1 MSQNTLKVHDLNED
15 AEFDENGV
23 EAFDEKALS
32 EEEPSDNDLA
42 EEELLSQGAT
52 QRVLDATQLYLG
64 EIGYSPLLTAEE
76 EVYFARRALRG
87 DVASRRRMIES
98 NLRLVVK
105 IARRYGNRGLA
116 LLDLIE
122 EGNLGLIRAVEKF
135 DPERGFRFSTYA
147 TWWIRQTIERAIMNQ
162 TRTIRLPIH
171 IVKELNVYLRTARE
185 LSHKLDHEPSA
196 EEIAEQLDKP
206 VDDVSRMLRLNERI
220 TSVDTPLGG
229 DSEKALLDILADEKE
244 NGPEDT
250 TQDDDMK
257 QSIVKWLFELNAKQ
271 REVLAR
277 RFGLLGYEAAT
288 LEDVGREIG
297 LTRER
302 VRQIQVEGLRRLR
315 EILQTQGLNI
325 EALLREQ
332 QAEVGKFFDISGM
345 SSSAVALLA
354 AANTLMLT
362 LNQAD
367 SKLSGK
373 LSLVS
378 FDAAKTTASSMMR
391 EGMNALSGSISQ
403 SALQLG
409 ITGVGAKLEYKG
421 LQNERGAL
429 KHNAAKIDK
438 LTTESHSIKNVL
450 NGQNSVKLGAEGVD
464 SLKSLNMKKTGTD
477 ATKNLNDATLK
488 SNAGTS
494 ATESLGIKDSNKQI
508 SPEHQAILSKRLES
522 VESDIRLEQNTMDM
536 TRIDARKMQMTGD
549 LIMKNSV
556 TVGGIA
562 GASGQYAATQERSEQ
577 QISQVNNRV
586 ASTASDEAR
595 ESSRKSTSLIQEMLK
610 TMESINQSKASALA
624 AIAGNIRA

>member
-1 MSQNTLKVHDLNED
+1 MLINNAVINPATYLNNHSVENTPQPGSQSISVKDILSSIGITGSKVSELGLSPTLTAPAPGVLTQTTGTVTSFLKTSIQNADINQDLN
-15 AEFDENGV
+15 ALANNV
-23 EAFDEKALS
+23 TTKA
-32 EEEPSDNDLA
+32 N
-42 EEELLSQGAT
+42 
-52 QRVLDATQLYLG
+52 
-64 EIGYSPLLTAEE
+64 
-76 EVYFARRALRG
+76 EV
-87 DVASRRRMIES
+87 V
-98 NLRLVVK
+98 
-105 IARRYGNRGLA
+105 
-116 LLDLIE
+116 
-122 EGNLGLIRAVEKF
+122 
-135 DPERGFRFSTYA
+135 
-147 TWWIRQTIERAIMNQ
+147 
-162 TRTIRLPIH
+162 
-171 IVKELNVYLRTARE
+171 
-185 LSHKLDHEPSA
+185 
-196 EEIAEQLDKP
+196 
-206 VDDVSRMLRLNERI
+206 
-220 TSVDTPLGG
+220 
-229 DSEKALLDILADEKE
+229 
-244 NGPEDT
+244 
-250 TQDDDMK
+250 
-257 QSIVKWLFELNAKQ
+257 
-271 REVLAR
+271 
-277 RFGLLGYEAAT
+277 
-288 LEDVGREIG
+288 
-297 LTRER
+297 
-302 VRQIQVEGLRRLR
+302 
-315 EILQTQGLNI
+315 QTQ
-325 EALLREQ
+325 LREQ
-332 QAEVGKFFDISGM
+332 KAEVGTFFDISGM

-354 AANTLMLT
+354 AANVLMLT

-367 SKLSGK
+367 TNLSGK

-378 FDAAKTTASSMMR
+378 FDAAKTTASSMLR
-391 EGMNALSGSISQ
+391 EGINGMSGSISQ

-464 SLKSLNMKKTGTD
+464 SLKSLNMKKTGAD

-488 SNAGTS
+488 SNAGAS

-556 TVGGIA
+556 TVGGMA
-562 GASGQYAATQERSEQ
+562 GSAGQFAAIQERSEQ

-610 TMESINQSKASALA
+610 AMESINQSKASAFA

>member
-1 MSQNTLKVHDLNED
+1 MLINNAVINPATYLNNHSVENTPQSGSQSISVKDILSSIGITSSKISELGLSPTLTAPAPGILTKTTGTVTSFLKTSIQNADIKQDLN
-15 AEFDENGV
+15 
-23 EAFDEKALS
+23 ALA
-32 EEEPSDNDLA
+32 NN
-42 EEELLSQGAT
+42 
-52 QRVLDATQLYLG
+52 
-64 EIGYSPLLTAEE
+64 
-76 EVYFARRALRG
+76 F
-87 DVASRRRMIES
+87 
-98 NLRLVVK
+98 
-105 IARRYGNRGLA
+105 
-116 LLDLIE
+116 
-122 EGNLGLIRAVEKF
+122 
-135 DPERGFRFSTYA
+135 
-147 TWWIRQTIERAIMNQ
+147 
-162 TRTIRLPIH
+162 
-171 IVKELNVYLRTARE
+171 
-185 LSHKLDHEPSA
+185 SHKA
-196 EEIAEQLDKP
+196 
-206 VDDVSRMLRLNERI
+206 N
-220 TSVDTPLGG
+220 
-229 DSEKALLDILADEKE
+229 
-244 NGPEDT
+244 
-250 TQDDDMK
+250 DM
-257 QSIVKWLFELNAKQ
+257 V
-271 REVLAR
+271 
-277 RFGLLGYEAAT
+277 
-288 LEDVGREIG
+288 
-297 LTRER
+297 
-302 VRQIQVEGLRRLR
+302 
-315 EILQTQGLNI
+315 QTH
-325 EALLREQ
+325 LREQ
-332 QAEVGKFFDISGM
+332 KAEVGTFFDISGM

-367 SKLSGK
+367 TQLSGK

-429 KHNAAKIDK
+429 KHNASKIDK
-438 LTTESHSIKNVL
+438 LTTESQSIKNVL

-464 SLKSLNMKKTGTD
+464 SLKSLNMKKTGAD
-477 ATKNLNDATLK
+477 ATKNLNDVTLK

-562 GASGQYAATQERSEQ
+562 GSSGQYAAIQERSEQ
-577 QISQVNNRV
+577 QISQVSNRV

-610 TMESINQSKASALA
+610 AMESINQSKASAFA

>member
-1 MSQNTLKVHDLNED
+1 MLINNAVVNPATYLNNHSVENTPQSGSQSISVKDILSSIGITSSKISELGLSPTLTAPAPGILTKTTGTVTSFLKTSIQNADIKQDLN
-15 AEFDENGV
+15 
-23 EAFDEKALS
+23 ALA
-32 EEEPSDNDLA
+32 NN
-42 EEELLSQGAT
+42 
-52 QRVLDATQLYLG
+52 
-64 EIGYSPLLTAEE
+64 
-76 EVYFARRALRG
+76 F
-87 DVASRRRMIES
+87 
-98 NLRLVVK
+98 
-105 IARRYGNRGLA
+105 
-116 LLDLIE
+116 
-122 EGNLGLIRAVEKF
+122 
-135 DPERGFRFSTYA
+135 
-147 TWWIRQTIERAIMNQ
+147 
-162 TRTIRLPIH
+162 
-171 IVKELNVYLRTARE
+171 
-185 LSHKLDHEPSA
+185 SHKA
-196 EEIAEQLDKP
+196 
-206 VDDVSRMLRLNERI
+206 N
-220 TSVDTPLGG
+220 
-229 DSEKALLDILADEKE
+229 
-244 NGPEDT
+244 
-250 TQDDDMK
+250 DM
-257 QSIVKWLFELNAKQ
+257 V
-271 REVLAR
+271 
-277 RFGLLGYEAAT
+277 
-288 LEDVGREIG
+288 
-297 LTRER
+297 
-302 VRQIQVEGLRRLR
+302 
-315 EILQTQGLNI
+315 QTH
-325 EALLREQ
+325 LREQ
-332 QAEVGKFFDISGM
+332 KAEVGTFFDISGM

-367 SKLSGK
+367 TQLSGK

-429 KHNAAKIDK
+429 KHNASKIDK

-464 SLKSLNMKKTGTD
+464 SLKSLNMKKTGAD
-477 ATKNLNDATLK
+477 ATKNLNDVTLK

-562 GASGQYAATQERSEQ
+562 GSSGQYAAIQERSEQ
-577 QISQVNNRV
+577 QISQVSNRV

-610 TMESINQSKASALA
+610 AMESINQSKASALA

>member
-1 MSQNTLKVHDLNED
+1 MLISNVGINPAAYLNNHSVENSSQTASQSVSAKDILNSIGISSSKVSDLGLSPTLSAPAPGVLTQTPGTITSSLKASIQNTDMNQDLN
-15 AEFDENGV
+15 ALANNV
-23 EAFDEKALS
+23 TTKA
-32 EEEPSDNDLA
+32 N
-42 EEELLSQGAT
+42 
-52 QRVLDATQLYLG
+52 
-64 EIGYSPLLTAEE
+64 
-76 EVYFARRALRG
+76 EV
-87 DVASRRRMIES
+87 V
-98 NLRLVVK
+98 
-105 IARRYGNRGLA
+105 
-116 LLDLIE
+116 
-122 EGNLGLIRAVEKF
+122 
-135 DPERGFRFSTYA
+135 
-147 TWWIRQTIERAIMNQ
+147 
-162 TRTIRLPIH
+162 
-171 IVKELNVYLRTARE
+171 
-185 LSHKLDHEPSA
+185 
-196 EEIAEQLDKP
+196 
-206 VDDVSRMLRLNERI
+206 
-220 TSVDTPLGG
+220 
-229 DSEKALLDILADEKE
+229 
-244 NGPEDT
+244 
-250 TQDDDMK
+250 
-257 QSIVKWLFELNAKQ
+257 
-271 REVLAR
+271 
-277 RFGLLGYEAAT
+277 
-288 LEDVGREIG
+288 
-297 LTRER
+297 
-302 VRQIQVEGLRRLR
+302 
-315 EILQTQGLNI
+315 QTQ
-325 EALLREQ
+325 LREQ

-464 SLKSLNMKKTGTD
+464 SLKSLNIRKPVPMRRKILMMRRLNLMPEPAPRKVWVLKTVIN
-477 ATKNLNDATLK
+477 KVSLN
-488 SNAGTS
+488 
-494 ATESLGIKDSNKQI
+494 IY
-508 SPEHQAILSKRLES
+508 ILSKRLES
-522 VESDIRLEQNTMDM
+522 VESDIRLEQNYMDI
-536 TRIDARKMQMTGD
+536 TRIDSAQDADDGRSDYEELGHGRWYCRG
-549 LIMKNSV
+549 V
-556 TVGGIA
+556 RAVRRY
-562 GASGQYAATQERSEQ
+562 SGNVSEQ